1 MSEVVKL
8 VPFVLAGLGVLV
20 VLFLLAG
27 IRFIPNNKVGII
39 EMRISPKGSL
49 DKGVIAL
56 NGEAGFQPGMLR
68 GGLHYLLPIQ
78 YDVHIVPLVTI
89 PQGKI
94 GYVFARDGQLLSPSQ
109 TLASNAS
116 AIDFQDVAEFMRK
129 GGQRGP
135 QRKIVREGMYAINL
149 AQFVVITEER
159 LYYLPLE
166 KGEEE
171 VFQRMAKVLRER
183 EGFTPVVI
191 KGVDDTIGIITVH
204 DGPSL
209 PPGQIIA
216 PTVGEDSTQANT
228 YHNSFQDPERFLA
241 AGGLRGRQLQ
251 VLVEGT
257 YYINRLF
264 ATVEMVPKT
273 VIEVGNVGVVVSYTG
288 EVGTDVS
295 GAEYKHGELVLKG
308 TRGVWSEPLLPGKY
322 AFNTYAGKCITVP
335 TTNFILK
342 WTRGETGSHKY
353 DENLSEVTLITKD
366 AFEPSLPLSVVV
378 HIDYRKAPLV
388 IQRFGDIKKLVEQT
402 LDPMVSAYFKNIG
415 QTRTLIQLIQD
426 RSDIQRIS
434 SEQMKEKFGVYNL
447 ELQEVLIGT
456 PTSGIQGGQI
466 EQILTQ
472 LRSRQIA
479 TEQVETYNRQELAAV
494 KERELRE
501 AESRAKQ
508 QTNITESELSIV
520 VQSNT
525 GKADLARAQ
534 QEATRIQTLAG
545 AEAARIRI
553 LGEGEAGKVL
563 ALAGAEAQRAA
574 RVGVAQAMAIEEQVR
589 AYGGP
594 RFQLTQQVMNRFAEA
609 IQVSGVGVVPRV
621 VVSGGHDGN
630 GDGSVTSGNVMQA
643 LLTMLLSEKIGGD
656 LGAPST
662 PRSAETEAVRQKIR
676 DGFEGGSKP

>member
-1 MSEVVKL
+1 MSEVAML
-8 VPFVLAGLGVLV
+8 VPFVLYGLVGFVG
-20 VLFLLAG
+20 LFLLAG
-27 IRFIPNNKVGII
+27 IRFIPNSKVGII

-56 NGEAGFQPGMLR
+56 AGEAGFQPGVLR

-78 YDVHIVPLVTI
+78 YEVHSVPLVTI

-94 GYVFARDGQLLSPSQ
+94 GYVFARDGQPLPSSQ

-116 AIDFQDVAEFMRK
+116 AADYQDVAEFLKR

-135 QRKIVREGMYAINL
+135 QRKIVREGTYAINL
-149 AQFVVITEER
+149 SQFVVITEER

-171 VFQRMAKVLRER
+171 MFQRMAKVLRER
-183 EGFTPVVI
+183 EGFAPVVI
-191 KGVDDTIGIITVH
+191 KGTDDNIGIVTVH

-216 PTVGEDSTQANT
+216 PTVGEDAANAAT
-228 YHNSFQDPERFLA
+228 YHNSFQDPEKFLTA
-241 AGGLRGRQLQ
+241 NGLRGRQLQ

-264 ATVEMVPKT
+264 ATIEMVPKT
-273 VIEVGNVGVVVSYTG
+273 VIEVGNAGVVVSYTG
-288 EVGTDVS
+288 EAGADVS
-295 GAEYKHGELVLKG
+295 GLEYKHGELVLKG

-322 AFNTYAGKCITVP
+322 AFNTYAGKCIMVP

-342 WTRGETGSHKY
+342 WTKGEVGSHRF
-353 DENLSEVTLITKD
+353 DENLAEVSLITKD

-415 QTRTLIQLIQD
+415 QTRTLIQLIQE
-426 RSDIQRIS
+426 RSEIQKIS
-434 SEQMKEKFGVYNL
+434 SEQMKEKFGLYNL

-456 PTSGIQGGQI
+456 PTSGGQGGQI
-466 EQILTQ
+466 EQILIQ

-479 TEQVETYNRQELAAV
+479 TEQVETYNRQEMAAV

-534 QEATRIQTLAG
+534 QEATKIQTIAT
-545 AEAARIRI
+545 AEAERIRI
-553 LGEGEAGKVL
+553 LGEGEARKVL
-563 ALAGAEAQRAA
+563 ALAGAEAERAA

-594 RFQLTQQVMNRFAEA
+594 RFQLTQQVMSRFAEA
-609 IQVSGVGVVPRV
+609 IQASGVDVVPRV
-621 VVSGGHDGN
+621 VVGGSSGN
-630 GDGSVTSGNVMQA
+630 GSGSVATGNIMEA

-656 LGAPST
+656 LGAPTT
-662 PRSAETEAVRQKIR
+662 PRSADAEAVRKKIR
-676 DGFEGGSKP
+676 DGIDGGKKS